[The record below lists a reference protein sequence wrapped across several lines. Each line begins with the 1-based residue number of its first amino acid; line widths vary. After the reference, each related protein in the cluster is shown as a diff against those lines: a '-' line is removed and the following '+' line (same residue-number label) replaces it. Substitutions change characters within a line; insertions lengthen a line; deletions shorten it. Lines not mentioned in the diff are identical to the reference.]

1 MPARIYRLLADELDI
16 SEDRAQKLLR
26 AMMRE
31 VQKRSRRGGGIRIPD
46 LGSFV
51 VRDGELTF
59 SPSDSLAR
67 AVNQEYEGLA
77 EEDLST
83 ADPEPASKEEN
94 QGPTTI
100 TTGFHRSV
108 TPDRGSGGDSGG
120 SDADTDEFQVPS
132 DPDGADTAEFEA
144 PAEDEP
150 SPSADAETAP
160 ASTED
165 PSAGASDEIRSES
178 SHGGGSSDIDIPS
191 FQPSDSSSPSEPDT
205 SGPSSSA
212 GSSSEASVSE
222 STTSESETS
231 GAASSKTASSEAA
244 SSPASAGTE
253 SGDAE
258 TPAGEESASGAASEE
273 SEAARREDPPSGS
286 SSLYEFASQVPGA
299 DDPPNQESADGDR
312 PDAAVEESSEAA
324 PSSPDPDDADDDYDE
339 SGQIWKSDDPWDFSD
354 ESEADEGDAA
364 SDASD
369 EPAPAG
375 ERPEQTGSSASRDEA
390 ADFASPESAFA
401 EEGFEMSSSETS
413 ASTEAGDGDAPRDAR
428 DEEPG
433 PASEPERSS
442 SASRVLV
449 TAVVLLF
456 LGAAGWF
463 VAGQQGLVP
472 GPTAIVGGGGTPST
486 GDAAEAAAEGAS
498 ARETAEP
505 AANQTTDGSASGA
518 SAGETAAAG
527 GGAGATDAGSRG
539 FRPGGGWTISVASRT
554 NRTAAESLV
563 ERYREEVSGDLP
575 VDIVEATVNGEPR
588 YRVGVGQFASRS
600 AARDAMDTYG
610 DTIPSG
616 AWPIQIP

>member
-1 MPARIYRLLADELDI
+1 
-16 SEDRAQKLLR
+16 
-26 AMMRE
+26 MMRE

-51 VRDGELTF
+51 VQDGELTF

-83 ADPEPASKEEN
+83 ADPEPASEEEN

-108 TPDRGSGGDSGG
+108 TPDRASSGSTDGA
-120 SDADTDEFQVPS
+120 DADTDEFQVPS

-150 SPSADAETAP
+150 SPPADEEPAT

-165 PSAGASDEIRSES
+165 PSAGASDEIQSES
-178 SHGGGSSDIDIPS
+178 SHGGGSSNIDIPS
-191 FQPSDSSSPSEPDT
+191 FQPSDPSPPSEPDA
-205 SGPSSSA
+205 SEPDA
-212 GSSSEASVSE
+212 SEASSEDSFSE
-222 STTSESETS
+222 STASESTAPET
-231 GAASSKTASSEAA
+231 ASSETPSSETASSEPASSEPASSEAA
-244 SSPASAGTE
+244 SSPASSGAESAGT
-253 SGDAE
+253 DAE
-258 TPAGEESASGAASEE
+258 APEGEE
-273 SEAARREDPPSGS
+273 ARREDPPSGS

-299 DDPPNQESADGDR
+299 DDPPSEESADGPASAKED
-312 PDAAVEESSEAA
+312 SSEAA
-324 PSSPDPDDADDDYDE
+324 PSSPAADDNDDDYDE

-354 ESEADEGDAA
+354 ASEADESDAA
-364 SDASD
+364 SASAE
-369 EPAPAG
+369 EPETAG
-375 ERPEQTGSSASRDEA
+375 EQSEEAGSLSRDDEA

-401 EEGFEMSSSETS
+401 EEGFEMSSSEAS
-413 ASTEAGDGDAPRDAR
+413 ASTEAGGPDVPQDAQPA
-428 DEEPG
+428 EPD
-433 PASEPERSS
+433 PSSEPERSS
-442 SASRVLV
+442 SASRILV

-472 GPTAIVGGGGTPST
+472 APTAVIGGGGAPASGT
-486 GDAAEAAAEGAS
+486 AAETVSPEGAS
-498 ARETAEP
+498 AQQTTDP
-505 AANQTTDGSASGA
+505 AATQTTDGSASDA
-518 SAGETAAAG
+518 SAAQTAASG
-527 GGAGATDAGSRG
+527 SGAGATDDAGSRG

-554 NRTAAESLV
+554 DRTAAQSLV
-563 ERYREEVSGDLP
+563 ERYREQVGDDLP
-575 VDIVEATVNGEPR
+575 VDVVEATVNGEPR
-588 YRVGVGQFASRS
+588 YRVGVGQFSSRS
-600 AARDAMDTYG
+600 AARDAMQTYG

>member
-178 SHGGGSSDIDIPS
+178 SHGGGSDIDIPS
-191 FQPSDSSSPSEPDT
+191 FQPSDSSSPSEPDASEDSSSET
-205 SGPSSSA
+205 SSSA
-212 GSSSEASVSE
+212 ASGSEPTASESEASRPTSSE
-222 STTSESETS
+222 
-231 GAASSKTASSEAA
+231 TASSEAA
-244 SSPASAGTE
+244 SSAPSAGTE
-253 SGDAE
+253 SAE
-258 TPAGEESASGAASEE
+258 TELSEE

-299 DDPPNQESADGDR
+299 DDPPNEESADADR
-312 PDAAVEESSEAA
+312 PDASVEDSPEAA
-324 PSSPDPDDADDDYDE
+324 PSSPAADDDDDYDE

-354 ESEADEGDAA
+354 ASEADEGDAA
-364 SDASD
+364 STASD

-375 ERPEQTGSSASRDEA
+375 ERSEQAGSSASRDEA
-390 ADFASPESAFA
+390 DDFPSPESAFA
-401 EEGFEMSSSETS
+401 EEGFEMSSSEATD
-413 ASTEAGDGDAPRDAR
+413 ATEADKGDAPRDAR

-472 GPTAIVGGGGTPST
+472 GPTAVIGGSGAASSGNTP
-486 GDAAEAAAEGAS
+486 AAAS
-498 ARETAEP
+498 AENTSTQETTDP
-505 AANQTTDGSASGA
+505 ATQTTDGPASGA
-518 SAGETAAAG
+518 GAGETAAAG
-527 GGAGATDAGSRG
+527 AGAGATDAGSRG

-600 AARDAMDTYG
+600 AARDAMETYG